1 MKAFLIAAASLTAS
15 VATLALAA
23 PASAQTAP
31 YSGVSWYGNL
41 GYTDFN
47 PNNANVSAITG
58 RLGARFGQYFG
69 VEGELSGGIGDS
81 HIDGASVHL
90 QNQEAIYGV
99 GFLPI
104 APNADLFARVGYG
117 GADYKVSAN
126 GGDFH
131 GNLQS
136 WNFGAGGQYFF
147 DHANGIRLDYTRE
160 DATNHGPDAN
170 VWGVAYVRKF

>member
-1 MKAFLIAAASLTAS
+1 MKTLLIAAAG
-15 VATLALAA
+15 VAALALAA

-41 GYTDFN
+41 GYTNFN
-47 PNNANVSAITG
+47 PDNANFSAITG
-58 RLGARFGQYFG
+58 RVGARFGQYFG
-69 VEGELSGGIGDS
+69 VEGELSGGFGNS
-81 HIDGASVHL
+81 HIDGANVHL
-90 QNQEAIYGV
+90 QNQEAIYGI
-99 GFLPI
+99 GFLPV

-117 GADYKVSAN
+117 GADYHVSS
-126 GGDFH
+126 GGAGFN

-170 VWGVAYVRKF
+170 VWGVAWVHKF